1 MKEENKTAWSG
12 NSHLYEALTKFQ
24 QMNVSAMKDGNNPY
38 FKSSYATL
46 ESVINAV
53 NHGADFG
60 LSFSQTVNYDLIRMD
75 VEKTLTNKEGTTQV
89 TKSSELVKDIHV
101 TTTIFHHN
109 DERTL
114 TSKVPVLINS
124 EDKDNPQKLGSSIT
138 YAKRYGLQALYGLGS
153 DDDGNMATHK
163 QLPKKP
169 INSLAKTPIN
179 PIDKKEIIPPE
190 DDILTPP
197 QPPIEEGVQKLG
209 VESDELY

>member
-12 NSHLYEALTKFQ
+12 NSPLYEALTKFQ
-24 QMNVSAMKDGNNPY
+24 QMKVSAMKDGNNPY

-89 TKSSELVKDIHV
+89 TKSSDLVKDIHV

-109 DERTL
+109 DEKTL
-114 TSKVPVLINS
+114 ISKVPVLINS

-163 QLPKKP
+163 QPP
-169 INSLAKTPIN
+169 KTPIN
-179 PIDKKEIIPPE
+179 PVDKKEIIPPE
-190 DDILTPP
+190 EDEILTPP
-197 QPPIEEGVQKLG
+197 QPPKEEGVQKLG
-209 VESDELY
+209 VDSDELY

>member
-1 MKEENKTAWSG
+1 IGQKHAQELALSQIEVNKAEAASG
-12 NSHLYEALTKFQ
+12 SLFNGCRKNF
-24 QMNVSAMKDGNNPY
+24 
-38 FKSSYATL
+38 
-46 ESVINAV
+46 
-53 NHGADFG
+53 
-60 LSFSQTVNYDLIRMD
+60 
-75 VEKTLTNKEGTTQV
+75 TNKEGTTQV

-179 PIDKKEIIPPE
+179 PIDK
-190 DDILTPP
+190 
-197 QPPIEEGVQKLG
+197 
-209 VESDELY
+209 